1 MFDIS
6 DRITELR
13 AERGW
18 SEYHL
23 AEQSG
28 IVQSTISSWTRT
40 KAMPTVQNL
49 EKICNAFGITLSQFF
64 AGKEET
70 VVALSSLQLEML
82 HSFDRLSSE
91 QQNYLIQFINSL

>member
-1 MFDIS
+1 MFNIN

-13 AERGW
+13 IERKW

-28 IVQSTISSWTRT
+28 IVQSTISSWSRT
-40 KAMPTVQNL
+40 NAMPTVPNL

-64 AGKEET
+64 ANKDET
-70 VVALSSLQLEML
+70 TMSLSAHQLEML
-82 HSFDRLSSE
+82 NSFDRLSPE
-91 QQNYLIQFINSL
+91 QQNHLIQFLSSL